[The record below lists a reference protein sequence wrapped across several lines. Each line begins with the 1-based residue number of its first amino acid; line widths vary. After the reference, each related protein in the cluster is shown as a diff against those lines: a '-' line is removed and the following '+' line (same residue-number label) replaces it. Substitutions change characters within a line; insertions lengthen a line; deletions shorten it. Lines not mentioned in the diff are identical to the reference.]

1 MGENQ
6 LSDRIDV
13 LEMRLT
19 FQDTTI
25 ETLNTTV
32 TAQWNEIDALKRQ
45 LARLNERLTDAEA
58 NAPAPANERP
68 PHY

>member
-1 MGENQ
+1 MGENK

-32 TAQWNEIDALKRQ
+32 TAQWKEIDALKRQ
-45 LARLNERLTDAEA
+45 LARLNERLAEAEA
-58 NAPAPANERP
+58 NTPVPANERP